1 MRACATSGSRTRTRR
16 GLAQCSSE
24 SVQIGVH
31 ETSQVDG
38 ISNADRGR
46 SRRVNSGYPQE
57 SLVVEEIDEG
67 RLGRVELDTV
77 LAAAGHA
84 SQRAPAVWPAGLTD
98 REVDVLRLISRG
110 LANKQVAA
118 RLGISSKTVGHHI
131 EHLYTKVGVSTR
143 RAPRCSRWSTVCC
156 RGDWAR
162 DGVNALPAAV
172 PRCAHTHAMPTI
184 AINDTTL
191 YYERDGQGPAILFV
205 HGMCGHADVW
215 AAQAER
221 FADRY
226 TCVRYDRRGHTR
238 SRRGTTAISVAC
250 HADDAAALIESLDLA
265 PCLVVGSS
273 SGGVIGVDLALRHAH
288 LLRGLVSSE
297 PPLFSLDHAV
307 GQAATEAVLPVV
319 EAAIARDGLRA
330 GVDAFMSIVCTEMW
344 STLDEGRRDR
354 LREQRRD
361 RLHRPAVTLT
371 SGRAGRPRSITT
383 PALIIAGTTSFP
395 GPRLVARSL
404 TAALADAR
412 FVEIDSG
419 HVPYL
424 EQPDA
429 FAHAVSVFATE
440 VDRHNTISQGGDP

>member
-1 MRACATSGSRTRTRR
+1 
-16 GLAQCSSE
+16 
-24 SVQIGVH
+24 
-31 ETSQVDG
+31 
-38 ISNADRGR
+38 
-46 SRRVNSGYPQE
+46 
-57 SLVVEEIDEG
+57 
-67 RLGRVELDTV
+67 
-77 LAAAGHA
+77 
-84 SQRAPAVWPAGLTD
+84 
-98 REVDVLRLISRG
+98 
-110 LANKQVAA
+110 
-118 RLGISSKTVGHHI
+118 
-131 EHLYTKVGVSTR
+131 
-143 RAPRCSRWSTVCC
+143 
-156 RGDWAR
+156 
-162 DGVNALPAAV
+162 
-172 PRCAHTHAMPTI
+172 MPTI

-273 SGGVIGVDLALRHAH
+273 SGGVIAVDLALRHAH
-288 LLRGLVSSE
+288 LLRGLVLSE
-297 PPLFSLDHAV
+297 PPLFSLDPAV

-354 LREQRRD
+354 LRDNAEIGFTDLRSPSLQVG
-361 RLHRPAVTLT
+361 PADL
-371 SGRAGRPRSITT
+371 ASITT
-383 PALIIAGTTSFP
+383 PALVIAGTTSFP
-395 GPRLVARSL
+395 GPRLVARPL

-440 VDRHNTISQGGDP
+440 VDRHNTISQGGVR